1 MLRLEKYYLQTGIFY
16 TDSYLKINGIQL
28 KDYGLSFGVG
38 GQLKRSGLG
47 LQLAIELGLNGT
59 TDNNLIKERYTQFN
73 FTISYRDL
81 WFIKRKYD

>member
-28 KDYGLSFGVG
+28 KDYGLRFGVG